1 MEAITIPHV
10 RIPSINIGG
19 ICLPGIGA
27 PGSIGKKGL
36 IWPSGM
42 KEAIKAIYDP
52 KKQGLT
58 NYDVIEAYTEDFKK
72 WNNSPEKYTGS
83 LTSNSLALTNVSQK
97 PHLYILL

>member
-42 KEAIKAIYDP
+42 KEAKGYLRP
-52 KKQGLT
+52 E
-58 NYDVIEAYTEDFKK
+58 EAGVD
-72 WNNSPEKYTGS
+72 
-83 LTSNSLALTNVSQK
+83 
-97 PHLYILL
+97 

>member
-36 IWPSGM
+36 IWPAGM
-42 KEAIKAIYDP
+42 KEHIKAWYDP
-52 KKQGLT
+52 KKQEIGRAH
-58 NYDVIEAYTEDFKK
+58 V
-72 WNNSPEKYTGS
+72 
-83 LTSNSLALTNVSQK
+83 
-97 PHLYILL
+97 